1 MEKEGSGIT
10 KEIEKIILQ
19 KLESFNHG
27 RSSEKGRYYILLPNE
42 KTLYY
47 TLWFYSP
54 VSVYHS
60 FIYLSTLE
68 LNAIGSVNKALKMVS
83 NSFLS
88 LSIIR
93 EIDSSLDNGDDL
105 ITFGKYKG
113 HHLQDIYTIDPKYVL
128 WIADKYQPHVKSEYR
143 FKELATTYSQV
154 YLDLQ
159 TRRRYKIPNSHFV
172 GTPGEKLSDLHLTI
186 TRVMLEDD
194 FYKTKVT
201 NGIPYFYVDQLI
213 TAVDT
218 AGNLFLFAFK
228 ATDRSLASRTLPAGS
243 HAYQPG
249 EKVKISSAKIL
260 KHVELRNIKYTK
272 LGYLKEV
279 N

>member
-10 KEIEKIILQ
+10 QEIEKIILQ
-19 KLESFNHG
+19 KLDSFNQG

-54 VSVYHS
+54 ASVYHS
-60 FIYLSTLE
+60 FIYLSPLE
-68 LNAIGSVNKALKMVS
+68 LNAIGSVNKAVKMVS
-83 NSFLS
+83 NSFLC
-88 LSIIR
+88 LSILR
-93 EIDSSLDNGDDL
+93 EIDSTLDNGDDL

-128 WIADKYQPHVKSEYR
+128 WIADKYQPRVKSEYR
-143 FKELATTYSQV
+143 FKELAVTYSRA

-159 TRRRYKIPNSHFV
+159 TRRRYKIPISQFV
-172 GTPGEKLSDLHLTI
+172 GTPGEKLTHLSLTI
-186 TRVMLEDD
+186 TRVILEDD

-201 NGIPYFYVDQLI
+201 NGVPYFYVYQLI

-243 HAYQPG
+243 RAYQPG

-272 LGYLKEV
+272 LGYLKGIS
-279 N
+279 

>member
-19 KLESFNHG
+19 KLDSFNQG

-47 TLWFYSP
+47 TLWFYNP

-60 FIYLSTLE
+60 FIYLSNLE
-68 LNAIGSVNKALKMVS
+68 LNAIGSVHKALKMVS

-93 EIDSSLDNGDDL
+93 EIDSFLDNGDDL

-113 HHLQDIYTIDPKYVL
+113 HHLQEIYAIDPKYVL
-128 WIADKYQPHVKSEYR
+128 WIADKYQPHVKSEHR
-143 FKELATTYSQV
+143 FKELAATYSQV

-159 TRRRYKIPNSHFV
+159 TRRRYKIPISHFV
-172 GTPGEKLSDLHLTI
+172 GTPGEKLTDLHLTI
-186 TRVMLEDD
+186 TRVILEDD

-201 NGIPYFYVDQLI
+201 NGVPYFYVDQLI
-213 TAVDT
+213 TAADT

-272 LGYLKEV
+272 IGYLKRHS
-279 N
+279 